1 MSYDYPEIGEAIVIH
16 DMLIQEFGGAP
27 GIRDEGALAAALM
40 RPQLGYYDSLVEE
53 AAALL
58 ESLANNHPFVDGNKR
73 TALAVTDTFLHLND
87 YFIDCD
93 SVETYEFLM
102 GLFETRA
109 FRFAQ
114 LRTWLAENVKPLP
127 GIESV

>member
-40 RPQLGYYDSLVEE
+40 RPQLGYYDSLVDE

-73 TALAVTDTFLHLND
+73 TALAVTDTFLHLNG

-102 GLFETRA
+102 GLFGRNS
-109 FRFAQ
+109 FRFAE
-114 LRTWLAENVKPLP
+114 LRAWLEEHVRPLP
-127 GIESV
+127 GIG

>member
-1 MSYDYPEIGEAIVIH
+1 MNYDYLEIGEAIAIH
-16 DMLIQEFGGAP
+16 DALIREFGGTM

-40 RPQLGYYDSLVEE
+40 RPQLGYYESLIEE

-58 ESLANNHPFVDGNKR
+58 ESLANNYPFVDGNKR
-73 TALAVTDTFLHLND
+73 TALAVTDTFLRLNG

-93 SVETYEFLM
+93 SREAYDFFML
-102 GLFETRA
+102 LFETNS

-114 LRTWLAENVKPLP
+114 LIPWLEEKVKRLP
-127 GIESV
+127 GA

>member
-1 MSYDYPEIGEAIVIH
+1 MNYVYPEIGEAIIIH
-16 DMLIQEFGGAP
+16 DALIREFGGAM

-40 RPQLGYYDSLVEE
+40 RPQLGYYDSLIEE

-73 TALAVTDTFLHLND
+73 TALAVTDTFLHLNG

-93 SVETYEFLM
+93 SVEAYEFFM
-102 GLFETRA
+102 RLFEMNS

-114 LRTWLAENVKPLP
+114 LIPWLEEKARRLP
-127 GIESV
+127 GS